1 MATFSQQIGAWAS
14 ATEQRIDAV
23 HKRSLE
29 KLSMEMTRTK
39 AEGGT
44 VPFQTGNLSRSLTAS
59 TSGMPKTSTQPSS
72 GSNAT
77 AVIATLRP
85 GQAIFLGYTAG
96 YARRRNYGYV
106 GADALGRVYN
116 EEGDHF
122 VERAIGMWDQLVF
135 QAVQEVRTGALS

>member
-85 GQAIFLGYTAG
+85 GQGIYLGYQAK
-96 YARRRNYGYV
+96 YAKRLEFGYV
-106 GADALGRVYN
+106 GADSLGRVYN
-116 EEGDHF
+116 QEGHHF
-122 VERAIGMWDQLVF
+122 VQRAVNMWPQLVF